1 MANRKSILRLSRYKN
16 VALRLKS
23 LNFIR
28 VFSEDLANASG
39 VTASQVRKDFSI
51 FGITGNRRGGYS
63 IDSLIEKLNKILGK
77 EKTQHLVVVG
87 VGNLGMALF
96 HYRSFRTG
104 SIQIAAGFDID
115 PAKLDVN
122 VEVPILPMNDMD
134 TFVRTRGIEM
144 GIITVPDFAAQQVF
158 EMMAASGIRGVI
170 NFAPI
175 RLRNDFDVVVQSIN
189 FETEIENLSY
199 FVNAGKKEK
208 K

>member
-39 VTASQVRKDFSI
+39 VTASQVRKDFSV
-51 FGITGNRRGGYS
+51 FGISGNRRGGYS
-63 IDSLIEKLNKILGK
+63 IEGLIENLNKILGK
-77 EKTQHLVVVG
+77 EKILQLIVVG
-87 VGNLGMALF
+87 MGNLGRALF
-96 HYRSFRTG
+96 HYPSFRSG

-115 PAKLDVN
+115 PAKLDTKA
-122 VEVPILPMNDMD
+122 EVPILPLSEMD
-134 TFVRTRGIEM
+134 AFVRSRGIEM

-158 EMMAASGIRGVI
+158 EMMAASGINGVI

-175 RLRNDFDVVVQSIN
+175 RLRNDYDIVVQGIN
-189 FETEIENLSY
+189 FESEIENLSY
-199 FVNAGKKEK
+199 FVNAGKKDK